1 MKNFLETF
9 TTAILLAL
17 TIFAVTSLMFAE
29 AELVAA
35 RETHGMLLNAVQT
48 SDPESVEDVY
58 GLRVQLNSSVK
69 AAHKNWNV
77 DISKL
82 ESSNSRDYYLV
93 TLYYTIDIPLFG
105 NVISSKIQGYA
116 K

>member
-9 TTAILLAL
+9 TTAILLAV

-35 RETHGMLLNAVQT
+35 RETHGQILHAVQT
-48 SDPESVEDVY
+48 SDEEATDDLYS
-58 GLRVQLNSSVK
+58 LRVQLNNSVK
-69 AAHKNWNV
+69 ATHKNWNV

-82 ESSNSRDYYLV
+82 ESSNSRDYLLV
-93 TLYYTIDIPLFG
+93 TLYYTIDVPLFG
-105 NVISSKIQGYA
+105 NVVQGRIQGYA